1 MIWFLLVLV
10 IIALVLEA
18 LALRRSFQNLE
29 VSVRVSAEA
38 VEPLTETEL
47 TITMTN
53 RTIFFLPYVRYVLSL
68 PKGIHSPAGSVV
80 QYGLFQGEEQ
90 LKGSLWLRPKEKMVK
105 RVPISAEARGR
116 YIFPSITVDTGDFL
130 GLKSASRSFMV
141 EQEMIVR
148 PKRIA
153 AAATPEVLGGFL
165 GDRSVRRF
173 LFEDPVLTVGF
184 HEYTGTEPMKSISWT
199 RSAREGKLRVRRPDF
214 TREPSVTVVL
224 NVAGRP
230 DEPEEQ
236 ALMERTFSLARM
248 VLEYL
253 DRNGVQYDF
262 RMNGLTVGSVGSWE
276 YVTEGHGAKHL
287 SGILEGLGR
296 AVLRTTFSAPEL
308 VRRAVMHTGEQRGI
322 IFVTPGGDAETEAS
336 ARKIASRI
344 GNRLLIVR
352 GTEVPEC

>member
-1 MIWFLLVLV
+1 M
-10 IIALVLEA
+10 
-18 LALRRSFQNLE
+18 
-29 VSVRVSAEA
+29 
-38 VEPLTETEL
+38 
-47 TITMTN
+47 
-53 RTIFFLPYVRYVLSL
+53 
-68 PKGIHSPAGSVV
+68 V

-130 GLKSASRSFMV
+130 GLKSASRSLMV

-199 RSAREGKLRVRRPDF
+199 RSAREGKLMVRRPDF
-214 TREPSVTVVL
+214 TMEPSVTVVL

-336 ARKIASRI
+336 AAEYAHLLERIHTMEELYKKQGETIDELRDRLLKLGEEKLDRELEVAELKIANETLTKRVSVLEKELEAYKI
-344 GNRLLIVR
+344 IVDKK
-352 GTEVPEC
+352 